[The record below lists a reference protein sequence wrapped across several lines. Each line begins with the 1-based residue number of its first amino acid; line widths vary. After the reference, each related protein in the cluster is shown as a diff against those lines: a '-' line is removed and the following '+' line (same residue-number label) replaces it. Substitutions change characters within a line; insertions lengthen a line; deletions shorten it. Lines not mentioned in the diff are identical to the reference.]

1 MEKIFKDA
9 GIGVSV
15 KPKRIILS
23 GDTGQ
28 FRAEFTN
35 LGGRELRSGNWS
47 FPKDMESALVEVV
60 LESERKDL
68 RLDAE
73 NMSTPEV
80 LAVCKAEN
88 LAIDTDNRDA
98 CVKGADE
105 AKPYIDPDE
114 ISLQIRK
121 ELEKVLDL
129 NRADPKIIYDVVAAY
144 FGRDIAP
151 LYQTYLPLYQAE
163 LETLK
168 EFLDVPL
175 VELAF
180 LHTYEDEELL
190 DVCSNL
196 GLTFEGGDIESCKA
210 ALLSGES
217 PLGRE
222 LRENIQAIL
231 SGYEKVEDISIP
243 AVMKEVEKIY
253 GEDLVEGNKSFLV
266 DVVDEEIQIF
276 AEEGPPKV
284 VGLTLPEPPKKKRVV
299 KAKAKPKRRKP
310 KDPLKLNKATRKL
323 FDDIRDGVLAKALG
337 EREEGDPQ
345 FYGGVAD
352 LMKKQ
357 KTEDDKT
364 YNIRKR
370 ITEKIERAELGLSP
384 DKVVLLGYLFT
395 KKMLY
400 GVTYDNYVEIELQE
414 VRERI

>member
-1 MEKIFKDA
+1 MEKIFKDV
-9 GIGVSV
+9 GIEVSV
-15 KPKRIILS
+15 KPKRIVLS
-23 GDTGQ
+23 GDTEQ

-88 LAIDTDNRDA
+88 LALDTDNRDA

-144 FGRDIAP
+144 FGQDIAP

-163 LETLK
+163 LEKLK
-168 EFLDVPL
+168 EFLDVPE

-180 LHTYEDEELL
+180 LHTYEDDELL
-190 DVCSNL
+190 GVCSNL
-196 GLTFEGGDIESCKA
+196 GLMFEGDIESCKV
-210 ALLSGES
+210 ALLSEES

-222 LRENIQAIL
+222 LRENIQVIL
-231 SGYEKVEDISIP
+231 SGYSQIEDISIP
-243 AVMKEVEKIY
+243 NVMKEVEKIY
-253 GEDLVEGNKSFLV
+253 GRDFVEGNKSFLV
-266 DVVDEEIQIF
+266 DVVDEEIEIF
-276 AEEGPPKV
+276 AKEGPPKV
-284 VGLTLPEPPKKKRVV
+284 AGLTLPEPHSKKRVV
-299 KAKAKPKRRKP
+299 KTKAKPKRRKP
-310 KDPLKLNKATRKL
+310 KDPLKLNKATQRL

-345 FYGGVAD
+345 FYASVVD

-357 KTEDDKT
+357 ETEDNKT
-364 YNIRKR
+364 YHIRKL
-370 ITEKIERAELGLSP
+370 ITEKLVRAKLGLSP
-384 DKVVLLGYLFT
+384 DKIVLLGYLFT

-414 VRERI
+414 VREKL